1 MQRGCACRLLVSGAR
16 LCWAEPLLVLCD
28 LGVQDLTPEE
38 QKEALNCFTKC
49 LSSEEELQDLEQ
61 RVRGPRKKRAER
73 GRDEWGDIYSDG
85 TGLLSRISWS

>member
-1 MQRGCACRLLVSGAR
+1 MENFRSIKERVQDMVR
-16 LCWAEPLLVLCD
+16 VL
-28 LGVQDLTPEE
+28 QDLTPEE